1 MAPEKTDDVFVISQ
15 RDKSQ
20 KSNRGG
26 IGSMSIEVRKS
37 ANNSSH
43 QIDSNGANSPKNGAI
58 KSNVVSFALDELTKQ
73 SGSPAFNPMGS
84 ILSPEEIIKQLN
96 AKDNS
101 FNQSPKAADKLAN
114 KLSFAKNRYERCYA
128 KIKDFSKLNR
138 PSLIEKVL
146 KQRSP
151 EPNTGK
157 MNEYVCETHQN
168 VQDHLN

>member
-1 MAPEKTDDVFVISQ
+1 
-15 RDKSQ
+15 
-20 KSNRGG
+20 
-26 IGSMSIEVRKS
+26 
-37 ANNSSH
+37 
-43 QIDSNGANSPKNGAI
+43 
-58 KSNVVSFALDELTKQ
+58 
-73 SGSPAFNPMGS
+73 MGN
-84 ILSPEEIIKQLN
+84 ILSQDEIIKQLN

-101 FNQSPKAADKLAN
+101 FNQSPKAVQLTN
-114 KLSFAKNRYERCYA
+114 KLSFAKNRYEPCYA